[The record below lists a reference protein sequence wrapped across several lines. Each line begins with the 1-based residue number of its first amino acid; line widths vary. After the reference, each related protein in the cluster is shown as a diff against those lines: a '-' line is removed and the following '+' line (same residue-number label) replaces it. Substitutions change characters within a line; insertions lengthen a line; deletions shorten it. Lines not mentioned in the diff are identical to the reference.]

1 MLPKEEILFIT
12 NHLSFLSKHA
22 DASKPTITINNDLLG
37 QNGIKLNQ
45 FKQKLR
51 GTNNKLL
58 FDNNAVL
65 GILNALDKC

>member
-12 NHLSFLSKHA
+12 NHLSFLSKHS
-22 DASKPTITINNDLLG
+22 DATKPTIKISNNLLC
-37 QNGIKLNQ
+37 QDGIKLNQ
-45 FKQKLR
+45 FKEKLQ

-65 GILNALDKC
+65 EVLNALDKC